1 VEFLVGRRND
11 AETQLREHLSDEH
24 ILELTYHVMAYNLHA
39 VCKALRVEYDDVD
52 ARIREVPEDGG
63 TADWAGK
70 AWTRE

>member
-1 VEFLVGRRND
+1 
-11 AETQLREHLSDEH
+11 
-24 ILELTYHVMAYNLHA
+24 MAYNLHA

-52 ARIREVPEDGG
+52 ARIREVPEDGR